1 MSVRTVLTF
10 ACLLAVAVQP
20 TFGKSDEHSMD
31 HAAHM
36 AQMKARESKEKAPMP
51 ATGQPM
57 LVHFPDQLRDHT
69 LSNMRDHLLALAEI
83 QDRLAQQRYD
93 EAADIAEQRLGM
105 SSLKLHGAHEVAK
118 YMPKGMQD
126 AGTAMH
132 HAASRFALT
141 AQESAIDRDMGK
153 SLAALTTLT
162 QSCVACHAGYRLR

>member
-1 MSVRTVLTF
+1 MSIRRFFAFAVLLG
-10 ACLLAVAVQP
+10 AMAP
-20 TFGKSDEHSMD
+20 PSFGQSAGHEHD

-36 AQMKARESKEKAPMP
+36 ASQAVSASAARPVAAKPLLVRFP
-51 ATGQPM
+51 A
-57 LVHFPDQLRDHT
+57 QLRDHT

-83 QDRLAQQRYD
+83 QDQLARQRYD
-93 EAADIAEQRLGM
+93 LAAEIAEQRLGM

-118 YMPKGMQD
+118 YMPQGMQD
-126 AGTAMH
+126 AGSAMH

>member
-1 MSVRTVLTF
+1 MSVRTALVLT
-10 ACLLAVAVQP
+10 CLLAAFTQP
-20 TFGKSDEHSMD
+20 SFGSPDQHPMD

-36 AQMKARESKEKAPMP
+36 AQMRAQASTEKASMP
-51 ATGQPM
+51 AAALPM

-93 EAADIAEQRLGM
+93 DAAEIAEQRLGM

-141 AQESAIDRDMGK
+141 AQESAIDRNMAK
-153 SLAALTTLT
+153 SLAALATLT
-162 QSCVACHAGYRLR
+162 QSCVACHTGYRLR